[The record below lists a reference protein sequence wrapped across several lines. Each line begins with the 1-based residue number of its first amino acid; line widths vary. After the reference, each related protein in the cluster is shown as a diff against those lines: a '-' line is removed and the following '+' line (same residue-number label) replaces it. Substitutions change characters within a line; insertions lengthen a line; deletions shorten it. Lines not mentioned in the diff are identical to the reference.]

1 MIEFL
6 SSWAQGIIVAVIIA
20 TLIEMIL
27 PNSSSKKYVK
37 VVIGMYI
44 LFTIVSPI
52 IKKLGGK
59 DINLN
64 TINIEKYEQQISKS
78 DNTISRKF
86 EDNNTRSIKD
96 IYVSNLKAD
105 ISAKL
110 KEKGYE
116 IDTSDIQIK
125 DDENY
130 TIEKITL
137 KLIKMEQKQEKRGVS
152 ALFQPV
158 DLTQGTCWKTILVFS
173 LPIILSY
180 LLQQVDSISDAAI
193 VGQTLTAQ
201 EVAGVNDTTSLVFIF
216 LQFAFGVSAGFCV
229 ITSCSVGCHDQRGVR
244 RSFATQIILSAALT
258 VLLTAIAL
266 LLLNPMLAWLNIT
279 PDNQQVYRAAYT
291 YCAVIFAGIGAQ
303 LFYNFICSF
312 LRSLGDSVTP
322 LLFLL
327 FSTILNVG
335 LDLLFILSFRWVRRS
350 PRCPLS

>member
-64 TINIEKYEQQISKS
+64 TINIEKCEQQISKS

-137 KLIKMEQKQEKRGVS
+137 KLIKMEQKQEKNNEIVINTVEIGNTIS
-152 ALFQPV
+152 QK
-158 DLTQGTCWKTILVFS
+158 DSKT
-173 LPIILSY
+173 LSN
-180 LLQQVDSISDAAI
+180 DDK
-193 VGQTLTAQ
+193 Q
-201 EVAGVNDTTSLVFIF
+201 EVKDYISETYDI
-216 LQFAFGVSAGFCV
+216 
-229 ITSCSVGCHDQRGVR
+229 DKK
-244 RSFATQIILSAALT
+244 
-258 VLLTAIAL
+258 
-266 LLLNPMLAWLNIT
+266 NI
-279 PDNQQVYRAAYT
+279 N
-291 YCAVIFAGIGAQ
+291 I
-303 LFYNFICSF
+303 S
-312 LRSLGDSVTP
+312 
-322 LLFLL
+322 
-327 FSTILNVG
+327 
-335 LDLLFILSFRWVRRS
+335 
-350 PRCPLS
+350 

>member
-6 SSWAQGIIVAVIIA
+6 SSWAQEIIVAVIIA

-52 IKKLGGK
+52 IKKVGGK

-64 TINIEKYEQQISKS
+64 TIDIEKYEQQISKS

-137 KLIKMEQKQEKRGVS
+137 KLIKMEQKQGKNNEIVINTVEIGNTISQKDS
-152 ALFQPV
+152 
-158 DLTQGTCWKTILVFS
+158 KT
-173 LPIILSY
+173 LS
-180 LLQQVDSISDAAI
+180 DDEE
-193 VGQTLTAQ
+193 Q
-201 EVAGVNDTTSLVFIF
+201 EVKDYISETYDI
-216 LQFAFGVSAGFCV
+216 
-229 ITSCSVGCHDQRGVR
+229 DKK
-244 RSFATQIILSAALT
+244 
-258 VLLTAIAL
+258 
-266 LLLNPMLAWLNIT
+266 NI
-279 PDNQQVYRAAYT
+279 N
-291 YCAVIFAGIGAQ
+291 I
-303 LFYNFICSF
+303 S
-312 LRSLGDSVTP
+312 
-322 LLFLL
+322 
-327 FSTILNVG
+327 
-335 LDLLFILSFRWVRRS
+335 
-350 PRCPLS
+350 

>member
-20 TLIEMIL
+20 TLIEMFL
-27 PNSSSKKYVK
+27 PNGSSKKYVK

-52 IKKLGGK
+52 IKKVGGK

-64 TINIEKYEQQISKS
+64 TIDIEKYEQQIAKS

-137 KLIKMEQKQEKRGVS
+137 KLIKMEQKQEKNNEIVINTVEIGNTIS
-152 ALFQPV
+152 QK
-158 DLTQGTCWKTILVFS
+158 DSKT
-173 LPIILSY
+173 LSDDDKQKVKDY
-180 LLQQVDSISDAAI
+180 ISETYDI
-193 VGQTLTAQ
+193 
-201 EVAGVNDTTSLVFIF
+201 DKK
-216 LQFAFGVSAGFCV
+216 
-229 ITSCSVGCHDQRGVR
+229 
-244 RSFATQIILSAALT
+244 
-258 VLLTAIAL
+258 
-266 LLLNPMLAWLNIT
+266 NI
-279 PDNQQVYRAAYT
+279 N
-291 YCAVIFAGIGAQ
+291 I
-303 LFYNFICSF
+303 S
-312 LRSLGDSVTP
+312 
-322 LLFLL
+322 
-327 FSTILNVG
+327 
-335 LDLLFILSFRWVRRS
+335 
-350 PRCPLS
+350 

>member
-27 PNSSSKKYVK
+27 PNNSSKKYVK

-64 TINIEKYEQQISKS
+64 TINIEKYERQISKS

-125 DDENY
+125 NDENY

-137 KLIKMEQKQEKRGVS
+137 KLIKMEQKQEKNNEIVINTVEIGNTIS
-152 ALFQPV
+152 QK
-158 DLTQGTCWKTILVFS
+158 DSKT
-173 LPIILSY
+173 LS
-180 LLQQVDSISDAAI
+180 DGDK
-193 VGQTLTAQ
+193 Q
-201 EVAGVNDTTSLVFIF
+201 EVKDYISETYDI
-216 LQFAFGVSAGFCV
+216 
-229 ITSCSVGCHDQRGVR
+229 DKK
-244 RSFATQIILSAALT
+244 
-258 VLLTAIAL
+258 
-266 LLLNPMLAWLNIT
+266 NI
-279 PDNQQVYRAAYT
+279 N
-291 YCAVIFAGIGAQ
+291 I
-303 LFYNFICSF
+303 S
-312 LRSLGDSVTP
+312 
-322 LLFLL
+322 
-327 FSTILNVG
+327 
-335 LDLLFILSFRWVRRS
+335 
-350 PRCPLS
+350 

>member
-27 PNSSSKKYVK
+27 PNSSRKKYVK

-64 TINIEKYEQQISKS
+64 TINIEKYERQIEKS

-137 KLIKMEQKQEKRGVS
+137 KLIKTEQKQEKNNEIVINTVEIGNTIS
-152 ALFQPV
+152 QK
-158 DLTQGTCWKTILVFS
+158 DSKT
-173 LPIILSY
+173 LS
-180 LLQQVDSISDAAI
+180 DNDK
-193 VGQTLTAQ
+193 Q
-201 EVAGVNDTTSLVFIF
+201 EVKDYISETYDI
-216 LQFAFGVSAGFCV
+216 
-229 ITSCSVGCHDQRGVR
+229 DKK
-244 RSFATQIILSAALT
+244 
-258 VLLTAIAL
+258 
-266 LLLNPMLAWLNIT
+266 NI
-279 PDNQQVYRAAYT
+279 N
-291 YCAVIFAGIGAQ
+291 I
-303 LFYNFICSF
+303 S
-312 LRSLGDSVTP
+312 
-322 LLFLL
+322 
-327 FSTILNVG
+327 
-335 LDLLFILSFRWVRRS
+335 
-350 PRCPLS
+350 

>member
-64 TINIEKYEQQISKS
+64 TIDIEKYEQQISKS

-130 TIEKITL
+130 TIVKITL
-137 KLIKMEQKQEKRGVS
+137 KLIKMEQKQEKNNEIVINT
-152 ALFQPV
+152 V
-158 DLTQGTCWKTILVFS
+158 EIGTTISQKDSKT
-173 LPIILSY
+173 LS
-180 LLQQVDSISDAAI
+180 DDDK
-193 VGQTLTAQ
+193 Q
-201 EVAGVNDTTSLVFIF
+201 EVKDYISETYDI
-216 LQFAFGVSAGFCV
+216 
-229 ITSCSVGCHDQRGVR
+229 DKK
-244 RSFATQIILSAALT
+244 
-258 VLLTAIAL
+258 
-266 LLLNPMLAWLNIT
+266 NI
-279 PDNQQVYRAAYT
+279 N
-291 YCAVIFAGIGAQ
+291 I
-303 LFYNFICSF
+303 S
-312 LRSLGDSVTP
+312 
-322 LLFLL
+322 
-327 FSTILNVG
+327 
-335 LDLLFILSFRWVRRS
+335 
-350 PRCPLS
+350 

>member
-44 LFTIVSPI
+44 LFTKVSPI

-137 KLIKMEQKQEKRGVS
+137 KLIKMEQKQGKNNEIVINTVEIGNTISQKDS
-152 ALFQPV
+152 
-158 DLTQGTCWKTILVFS
+158 KT
-173 LPIILSY
+173 LS
-180 LLQQVDSISDAAI
+180 DDDK
-193 VGQTLTAQ
+193 Q
-201 EVAGVNDTTSLVFIF
+201 EVKDYISETYDI
-216 LQFAFGVSAGFCV
+216 
-229 ITSCSVGCHDQRGVR
+229 DKK
-244 RSFATQIILSAALT
+244 
-258 VLLTAIAL
+258 
-266 LLLNPMLAWLNIT
+266 NI
-279 PDNQQVYRAAYT
+279 N
-291 YCAVIFAGIGAQ
+291 I
-303 LFYNFICSF
+303 S
-312 LRSLGDSVTP
+312 
-322 LLFLL
+322 
-327 FSTILNVG
+327 
-335 LDLLFILSFRWVRRS
+335 
-350 PRCPLS
+350 

>member
-37 VVIGMYI
+37 VVIGIYI

-64 TINIEKYEQQISKS
+64 TIDIEKYEQQISKS

-137 KLIKMEQKQEKRGVS
+137 KLIKMEQKQGKNNEIVINTVEIGNTISQKDS
-152 ALFQPV
+152 
-158 DLTQGTCWKTILVFS
+158 KT
-173 LPIILSY
+173 LS
-180 LLQQVDSISDAAI
+180 DDEE
-193 VGQTLTAQ
+193 Q
-201 EVAGVNDTTSLVFIF
+201 EVKDYISETYDI
-216 LQFAFGVSAGFCV
+216 
-229 ITSCSVGCHDQRGVR
+229 DKK
-244 RSFATQIILSAALT
+244 
-258 VLLTAIAL
+258 
-266 LLLNPMLAWLNIT
+266 NI
-279 PDNQQVYRAAYT
+279 N
-291 YCAVIFAGIGAQ
+291 I
-303 LFYNFICSF
+303 S
-312 LRSLGDSVTP
+312 
-322 LLFLL
+322 
-327 FSTILNVG
+327 
-335 LDLLFILSFRWVRRS
+335 
-350 PRCPLS
+350 

>member
-27 PNSSSKKYVK
+27 PNGSSKKYVK

-110 KEKGYE
+110 KEKGYA

-137 KLIKMEQKQEKRGVS
+137 KLIKTEQKQEKNNEIVINTVEIGNTIS
-152 ALFQPV
+152 QK
-158 DLTQGTCWKTILVFS
+158 DSKT
-173 LPIILSY
+173 LS
-180 LLQQVDSISDAAI
+180 DDDK
-193 VGQTLTAQ
+193 Q
-201 EVAGVNDTTSLVFIF
+201 EVKDYISETYDI
-216 LQFAFGVSAGFCV
+216 
-229 ITSCSVGCHDQRGVR
+229 DKK
-244 RSFATQIILSAALT
+244 
-258 VLLTAIAL
+258 
-266 LLLNPMLAWLNIT
+266 NI
-279 PDNQQVYRAAYT
+279 N
-291 YCAVIFAGIGAQ
+291 I
-303 LFYNFICSF
+303 S
-312 LRSLGDSVTP
+312 
-322 LLFLL
+322 
-327 FSTILNVG
+327 
-335 LDLLFILSFRWVRRS
+335 
-350 PRCPLS
+350 

>member
-52 IKKLGGK
+52 IKKVGGK

-64 TINIEKYEQQISKS
+64 TINIEKYEQQIAKS

-125 DDENY
+125 DDESY

-137 KLIKMEQKQEKRGVS
+137 KLIKMEQKQEKNNEIVINTVEIGNTIS
-152 ALFQPV
+152 QK
-158 DLTQGTCWKTILVFS
+158 DSKT
-173 LPIILSY
+173 LS
-180 LLQQVDSISDAAI
+180 DDDK
-193 VGQTLTAQ
+193 Q
-201 EVAGVNDTTSLVFIF
+201 EVKDYISETYDI
-216 LQFAFGVSAGFCV
+216 
-229 ITSCSVGCHDQRGVR
+229 DKK
-244 RSFATQIILSAALT
+244 
-258 VLLTAIAL
+258 
-266 LLLNPMLAWLNIT
+266 NI
-279 PDNQQVYRAAYT
+279 N
-291 YCAVIFAGIGAQ
+291 I
-303 LFYNFICSF
+303 S
-312 LRSLGDSVTP
+312 
-322 LLFLL
+322 
-327 FSTILNVG
+327 
-335 LDLLFILSFRWVRRS
+335 
-350 PRCPLS
+350 

>member
-52 IKKLGGK
+52 IKKVGGK

-64 TINIEKYEQQISKS
+64 TIDIEKYEQQIAKS

-137 KLIKMEQKQEKRGVS
+137 KLIKTEQKQEKSNEIVINTVEIGNTIS
-152 ALFQPV
+152 QK
-158 DLTQGTCWKTILVFS
+158 DSKT
-173 LPIILSY
+173 LS
-180 LLQQVDSISDAAI
+180 DDDK
-193 VGQTLTAQ
+193 Q
-201 EVAGVNDTTSLVFIF
+201 EVKDYISETYDI
-216 LQFAFGVSAGFCV
+216 
-229 ITSCSVGCHDQRGVR
+229 DKK
-244 RSFATQIILSAALT
+244 
-258 VLLTAIAL
+258 
-266 LLLNPMLAWLNIT
+266 NI
-279 PDNQQVYRAAYT
+279 N
-291 YCAVIFAGIGAQ
+291 I
-303 LFYNFICSF
+303 S
-312 LRSLGDSVTP
+312 
-322 LLFLL
+322 
-327 FSTILNVG
+327 
-335 LDLLFILSFRWVRRS
+335 
-350 PRCPLS
+350 

>member
-1 MIEFL
+1 
-6 SSWAQGIIVAVIIA
+6 
-20 TLIEMIL
+20 
-27 PNSSSKKYVK
+27 
-37 VVIGMYI
+37 MYI

-137 KLIKMEQKQEKRGVS
+137 KLIKMEQKQEKNNEIVINTVEIGNTIS
-152 ALFQPV
+152 QK
-158 DLTQGTCWKTILVFS
+158 DSKT
-173 LPIILSY
+173 LS
-180 LLQQVDSISDAAI
+180 DDDK
-193 VGQTLTAQ
+193 Q
-201 EVAGVNDTTSLVFIF
+201 EVKDYISETYDI
-216 LQFAFGVSAGFCV
+216 
-229 ITSCSVGCHDQRGVR
+229 DKK
-244 RSFATQIILSAALT
+244 
-258 VLLTAIAL
+258 
-266 LLLNPMLAWLNIT
+266 NI
-279 PDNQQVYRAAYT
+279 N
-291 YCAVIFAGIGAQ
+291 I
-303 LFYNFICSF
+303 S
-312 LRSLGDSVTP
+312 
-322 LLFLL
+322 
-327 FSTILNVG
+327 
-335 LDLLFILSFRWVRRS
+335 
-350 PRCPLS
+350 

>member
-130 TIEKITL
+130 TIEKI
-137 KLIKMEQKQEKRGVS
+137 KQKQGKNNEIVINTVEIGNTISQKDS
-152 ALFQPV
+152 
-158 DLTQGTCWKTILVFS
+158 KT
-173 LPIILSY
+173 LS
-180 LLQQVDSISDAAI
+180 DDDK
-193 VGQTLTAQ
+193 Q
-201 EVAGVNDTTSLVFIF
+201 EVKDYISETYDI
-216 LQFAFGVSAGFCV
+216 
-229 ITSCSVGCHDQRGVR
+229 DKK
-244 RSFATQIILSAALT
+244 
-258 VLLTAIAL
+258 
-266 LLLNPMLAWLNIT
+266 NI
-279 PDNQQVYRAAYT
+279 N
-291 YCAVIFAGIGAQ
+291 I
-303 LFYNFICSF
+303 S
-312 LRSLGDSVTP
+312 
-322 LLFLL
+322 
-327 FSTILNVG
+327 
-335 LDLLFILSFRWVRRS
+335 
-350 PRCPLS
+350 

>member
-130 TIEKITL
+130 TIEKNQNIKKTMDIEMKPNMQVEEIRKTL
-137 KLIKMEQKQEKRGVS
+137 KENKINDNEKIEKELFKNITGKIKQEIQTTVQELKS
-152 ALFQPV
+152 
-158 DLTQGTCWKTILVFS
+158 KTNDEIVEERYQKFRK
-173 LPIILSY
+173 
-180 LLQQVDSISDAAI
+180 IS
-193 VGQTLTAQ
+193 GFK
-201 EVAGVNDTTSLVFIF
+201 EV
-216 LQFAFGVSAGFCV
+216 
-229 ITSCSVGCHDQRGVR
+229 
-244 RSFATQIILSAALT
+244 
-258 VLLTAIAL
+258 
-266 LLLNPMLAWLNIT
+266 
-279 PDNQQVYRAAYT
+279 
-291 YCAVIFAGIGAQ
+291 
-303 LFYNFICSF
+303 
-312 LRSLGDSVTP
+312 
-322 LLFLL
+322 
-327 FSTILNVG
+327 
-335 LDLLFILSFRWVRRS
+335 
-350 PRCPLS
+350 

>member
-52 IKKLGGK
+52 IKKVGGK

-137 KLIKMEQKQEKRGVS
+137 KLIKMEQKQEKNNEIVINTVEIGNTIS
-152 ALFQPV
+152 QK
-158 DLTQGTCWKTILVFS
+158 DSKT
-173 LPIILSY
+173 LSN
-180 LLQQVDSISDAAI
+180 DDK
-193 VGQTLTAQ
+193 Q
-201 EVAGVNDTTSLVFIF
+201 EVKDYISETYDI
-216 LQFAFGVSAGFCV
+216 
-229 ITSCSVGCHDQRGVR
+229 DKK
-244 RSFATQIILSAALT
+244 
-258 VLLTAIAL
+258 
-266 LLLNPMLAWLNIT
+266 NI
-279 PDNQQVYRAAYT
+279 N
-291 YCAVIFAGIGAQ
+291 I
-303 LFYNFICSF
+303 S
-312 LRSLGDSVTP
+312 
-322 LLFLL
+322 
-327 FSTILNVG
+327 
-335 LDLLFILSFRWVRRS
+335 
-350 PRCPLS
+350 

>member
-52 IKKLGGK
+52 IKKVGGK
-59 DINLN
+59 DIDLN
-64 TINIEKYEQQISKS
+64 TIDIEKYEQQIAKS

-137 KLIKMEQKQEKRGVS
+137 KLIKMEQKQGKNNEIVINTVEIGNTISQKDS
-152 ALFQPV
+152 
-158 DLTQGTCWKTILVFS
+158 KT
-173 LPIILSY
+173 LS
-180 LLQQVDSISDAAI
+180 DDDK
-193 VGQTLTAQ
+193 Q
-201 EVAGVNDTTSLVFIF
+201 EVKDYISETYDI
-216 LQFAFGVSAGFCV
+216 
-229 ITSCSVGCHDQRGVR
+229 DKK
-244 RSFATQIILSAALT
+244 
-258 VLLTAIAL
+258 
-266 LLLNPMLAWLNIT
+266 NI
-279 PDNQQVYRAAYT
+279 N
-291 YCAVIFAGIGAQ
+291 I
-303 LFYNFICSF
+303 S
-312 LRSLGDSVTP
+312 
-322 LLFLL
+322 
-327 FSTILNVG
+327 
-335 LDLLFILSFRWVRRS
+335 
-350 PRCPLS
+350 

>member
-37 VVIGMYI
+37 VVIGMYL

-64 TINIEKYEQQISKS
+64 TINIEKYERQISKS

-116 IDTSDIQIK
+116 IDTSDVQIK

-137 KLIKMEQKQEKRGVS
+137 KLIKMEQKQEKNNEIVINTVEIGNTIS
-152 ALFQPV
+152 QK
-158 DLTQGTCWKTILVFS
+158 DSKT
-173 LPIILSY
+173 LS
-180 LLQQVDSISDAAI
+180 DDEK
-193 VGQTLTAQ
+193 Q
-201 EVAGVNDTTSLVFIF
+201 EVKDYISETYDI
-216 LQFAFGVSAGFCV
+216 
-229 ITSCSVGCHDQRGVR
+229 DKK
-244 RSFATQIILSAALT
+244 
-258 VLLTAIAL
+258 
-266 LLLNPMLAWLNIT
+266 NI
-279 PDNQQVYRAAYT
+279 N
-291 YCAVIFAGIGAQ
+291 I
-303 LFYNFICSF
+303 S
-312 LRSLGDSVTP
+312 
-322 LLFLL
+322 
-327 FSTILNVG
+327 
-335 LDLLFILSFRWVRRS
+335 
-350 PRCPLS
+350 

>member
-64 TINIEKYEQQISKS
+64 TINIEKYERQISKS

-116 IDTSDIQIK
+116 IDTSDVQIK

-137 KLIKMEQKQEKRGVS
+137 KLIKMEQKQEKNNEIVINTVEIGNTIS
-152 ALFQPV
+152 QK
-158 DLTQGTCWKTILVFS
+158 DSKT
-173 LPIILSY
+173 LSN
-180 LLQQVDSISDAAI
+180 DDK
-193 VGQTLTAQ
+193 Q
-201 EVAGVNDTTSLVFIF
+201 EVKDYISETYDI
-216 LQFAFGVSAGFCV
+216 
-229 ITSCSVGCHDQRGVR
+229 DKK
-244 RSFATQIILSAALT
+244 
-258 VLLTAIAL
+258 
-266 LLLNPMLAWLNIT
+266 NI
-279 PDNQQVYRAAYT
+279 N
-291 YCAVIFAGIGAQ
+291 I
-303 LFYNFICSF
+303 S
-312 LRSLGDSVTP
+312 
-322 LLFLL
+322 
-327 FSTILNVG
+327 
-335 LDLLFILSFRWVRRS
+335 
-350 PRCPLS
+350 

>member
-52 IKKLGGK
+52 IKKVGGK

-64 TINIEKYEQQISKS
+64 TINIEKYEQQIAKS

-105 ISAKL
+105 IYAKL

-116 IDTSDIQIK
+116 IDISDIQIK

-137 KLIKMEQKQEKRGVS
+137 KLIKTEQKQEKNNEIVINTVEIGNTIS
-152 ALFQPV
+152 QK
-158 DLTQGTCWKTILVFS
+158 DSKT
-173 LPIILSY
+173 LS
-180 LLQQVDSISDAAI
+180 DDDK
-193 VGQTLTAQ
+193 Q
-201 EVAGVNDTTSLVFIF
+201 EVKDYISETYDI
-216 LQFAFGVSAGFCV
+216 
-229 ITSCSVGCHDQRGVR
+229 DKK
-244 RSFATQIILSAALT
+244 
-258 VLLTAIAL
+258 
-266 LLLNPMLAWLNIT
+266 NI
-279 PDNQQVYRAAYT
+279 N
-291 YCAVIFAGIGAQ
+291 I
-303 LFYNFICSF
+303 S
-312 LRSLGDSVTP
+312 
-322 LLFLL
+322 
-327 FSTILNVG
+327 
-335 LDLLFILSFRWVRRS
+335 
-350 PRCPLS
+350 

>member
-105 ISAKL
+105 IYANL

-137 KLIKMEQKQEKRGVS
+137 KLIKMEQKQGKNNEIVINTVEIGNTISQKDS
-152 ALFQPV
+152 
-158 DLTQGTCWKTILVFS
+158 KT
-173 LPIILSY
+173 LS
-180 LLQQVDSISDAAI
+180 DDDK
-193 VGQTLTAQ
+193 Q
-201 EVAGVNDTTSLVFIF
+201 EVKDYISETYDI
-216 LQFAFGVSAGFCV
+216 
-229 ITSCSVGCHDQRGVR
+229 DKK
-244 RSFATQIILSAALT
+244 
-258 VLLTAIAL
+258 
-266 LLLNPMLAWLNIT
+266 NI
-279 PDNQQVYRAAYT
+279 N
-291 YCAVIFAGIGAQ
+291 I
-303 LFYNFICSF
+303 S
-312 LRSLGDSVTP
+312 
-322 LLFLL
+322 
-327 FSTILNVG
+327 
-335 LDLLFILSFRWVRRS
+335 
-350 PRCPLS
+350 

>member
-27 PNSSSKKYVK
+27 PNNSSRKYVK

-96 IYVSNLKAD
+96 IYASNLKAD

-137 KLIKMEQKQEKRGVS
+137 KLIKMEQKQKKNNEIVINTVEIGNTISQKDS
-152 ALFQPV
+152 
-158 DLTQGTCWKTILVFS
+158 KT
-173 LPIILSY
+173 LS
-180 LLQQVDSISDAAI
+180 DDDK
-193 VGQTLTAQ
+193 Q
-201 EVAGVNDTTSLVFIF
+201 EVKDYISETYDI
-216 LQFAFGVSAGFCV
+216 
-229 ITSCSVGCHDQRGVR
+229 DKK
-244 RSFATQIILSAALT
+244 
-258 VLLTAIAL
+258 
-266 LLLNPMLAWLNIT
+266 NI
-279 PDNQQVYRAAYT
+279 N
-291 YCAVIFAGIGAQ
+291 I
-303 LFYNFICSF
+303 S
-312 LRSLGDSVTP
+312 
-322 LLFLL
+322 
-327 FSTILNVG
+327 
-335 LDLLFILSFRWVRRS
+335 
-350 PRCPLS
+350 

>member
-27 PNSSSKKYVK
+27 PNGSSKKYVK

-137 KLIKMEQKQEKRGVS
+137 KLIKTEQKQEKKNEIVINTVEIGNTIS
-152 ALFQPV
+152 QK
-158 DLTQGTCWKTILVFS
+158 DSKT
-173 LPIILSY
+173 LS
-180 LLQQVDSISDAAI
+180 DDDK
-193 VGQTLTAQ
+193 Q
-201 EVAGVNDTTSLVFIF
+201 EVKDYISETYDI
-216 LQFAFGVSAGFCV
+216 
-229 ITSCSVGCHDQRGVR
+229 DKK
-244 RSFATQIILSAALT
+244 
-258 VLLTAIAL
+258 
-266 LLLNPMLAWLNIT
+266 NI
-279 PDNQQVYRAAYT
+279 N
-291 YCAVIFAGIGAQ
+291 I
-303 LFYNFICSF
+303 S
-312 LRSLGDSVTP
+312 
-322 LLFLL
+322 
-327 FSTILNVG
+327 
-335 LDLLFILSFRWVRRS
+335 
-350 PRCPLS
+350 

>member
-52 IKKLGGK
+52 IKKVGGK

-64 TINIEKYEQQISKS
+64 TINIEKYEQQIAKS

-137 KLIKMEQKQEKRGVS
+137 KLIKTEQKQEKNNEIVINTVEIGNTIS
-152 ALFQPV
+152 QK
-158 DLTQGTCWKTILVFS
+158 DSKT
-173 LPIILSY
+173 LS
-180 LLQQVDSISDAAI
+180 DDEK
-193 VGQTLTAQ
+193 Q
-201 EVAGVNDTTSLVFIF
+201 EVKDYISETYDI
-216 LQFAFGVSAGFCV
+216 
-229 ITSCSVGCHDQRGVR
+229 DKK
-244 RSFATQIILSAALT
+244 
-258 VLLTAIAL
+258 
-266 LLLNPMLAWLNIT
+266 NI
-279 PDNQQVYRAAYT
+279 N
-291 YCAVIFAGIGAQ
+291 I
-303 LFYNFICSF
+303 S
-312 LRSLGDSVTP
+312 
-322 LLFLL
+322 
-327 FSTILNVG
+327 
-335 LDLLFILSFRWVRRS
+335 
-350 PRCPLS
+350 

>member
-27 PNSSSKKYVK
+27 TNSSSKKYVK

-64 TINIEKYEQQISKS
+64 TIDIEKYEQQISKS

-137 KLIKMEQKQEKRGVS
+137 KLIKMEQKQEKNNEIVINTVEIGNTIS
-152 ALFQPV
+152 QK
-158 DLTQGTCWKTILVFS
+158 DSKT
-173 LPIILSY
+173 LS
-180 LLQQVDSISDAAI
+180 DDDK
-193 VGQTLTAQ
+193 Q
-201 EVAGVNDTTSLVFIF
+201 EVKDYISETYDI
-216 LQFAFGVSAGFCV
+216 
-229 ITSCSVGCHDQRGVR
+229 DKK
-244 RSFATQIILSAALT
+244 
-258 VLLTAIAL
+258 
-266 LLLNPMLAWLNIT
+266 NI
-279 PDNQQVYRAAYT
+279 N
-291 YCAVIFAGIGAQ
+291 I
-303 LFYNFICSF
+303 S
-312 LRSLGDSVTP
+312 
-322 LLFLL
+322 
-327 FSTILNVG
+327 
-335 LDLLFILSFRWVRRS
+335 
-350 PRCPLS
+350 

>member
-37 VVIGMYI
+37 VVTGMYI

-64 TINIEKYEQQISKS
+64 TIDIEKYEQQISKS

-137 KLIKMEQKQEKRGVS
+137 KLIKMEQKQGKNNEIVINTVEIGNTISQKDS
-152 ALFQPV
+152 
-158 DLTQGTCWKTILVFS
+158 KT
-173 LPIILSY
+173 LS
-180 LLQQVDSISDAAI
+180 DDDK
-193 VGQTLTAQ
+193 Q
-201 EVAGVNDTTSLVFIF
+201 EVKDYISETYDI
-216 LQFAFGVSAGFCV
+216 
-229 ITSCSVGCHDQRGVR
+229 DKK
-244 RSFATQIILSAALT
+244 
-258 VLLTAIAL
+258 
-266 LLLNPMLAWLNIT
+266 NI
-279 PDNQQVYRAAYT
+279 N
-291 YCAVIFAGIGAQ
+291 I
-303 LFYNFICSF
+303 S
-312 LRSLGDSVTP
+312 
-322 LLFLL
+322 
-327 FSTILNVG
+327 
-335 LDLLFILSFRWVRRS
+335 
-350 PRCPLS
+350 

>member
-1 MIEFL
+1 
-6 SSWAQGIIVAVIIA
+6 
-20 TLIEMIL
+20 MIL

-64 TINIEKYEQQISKS
+64 TIDIEKYEQQISKS

-130 TIEKITL
+130 TIVKITL
-137 KLIKMEQKQEKRGVS
+137 KLIKMEQKQEKNNEIVINTVEIGNTIS
-152 ALFQPV
+152 QK
-158 DLTQGTCWKTILVFS
+158 DSKT
-173 LPIILSY
+173 LS
-180 LLQQVDSISDAAI
+180 DDDK
-193 VGQTLTAQ
+193 Q
-201 EVAGVNDTTSLVFIF
+201 EVKDYISETYDI
-216 LQFAFGVSAGFCV
+216 
-229 ITSCSVGCHDQRGVR
+229 DKK
-244 RSFATQIILSAALT
+244 
-258 VLLTAIAL
+258 
-266 LLLNPMLAWLNIT
+266 NI
-279 PDNQQVYRAAYT
+279 N
-291 YCAVIFAGIGAQ
+291 I
-303 LFYNFICSF
+303 S
-312 LRSLGDSVTP
+312 
-322 LLFLL
+322 
-327 FSTILNVG
+327 
-335 LDLLFILSFRWVRRS
+335 
-350 PRCPLS
+350 

>member
-96 IYVSNLKAD
+96 IYASNLKAD

-116 IDTSDIQIK
+116 IDTSDVQIK

-137 KLIKMEQKQEKRGVS
+137 KLIKMEQKQEKNNEIVINTVEIGNTIS
-152 ALFQPV
+152 QK
-158 DLTQGTCWKTILVFS
+158 DSKT
-173 LPIILSY
+173 LS
-180 LLQQVDSISDAAI
+180 DDEK
-193 VGQTLTAQ
+193 Q
-201 EVAGVNDTTSLVFIF
+201 EVKDYISETYDI
-216 LQFAFGVSAGFCV
+216 
-229 ITSCSVGCHDQRGVR
+229 DKK
-244 RSFATQIILSAALT
+244 
-258 VLLTAIAL
+258 
-266 LLLNPMLAWLNIT
+266 NI
-279 PDNQQVYRAAYT
+279 N
-291 YCAVIFAGIGAQ
+291 I
-303 LFYNFICSF
+303 S
-312 LRSLGDSVTP
+312 
-322 LLFLL
+322 
-327 FSTILNVG
+327 
-335 LDLLFILSFRWVRRS
+335 
-350 PRCPLS
+350 

>member
-52 IKKLGGK
+52 IKKVGGK

-64 TINIEKYEQQISKS
+64 TINIEKYEQQIAKS

-137 KLIKMEQKQEKRGVS
+137 KLIKMEPKQEKNNEIVINTVEIGNTIS
-152 ALFQPV
+152 QK
-158 DLTQGTCWKTILVFS
+158 DSKT
-173 LPIILSY
+173 LS
-180 LLQQVDSISDAAI
+180 DDDK
-193 VGQTLTAQ
+193 Q
-201 EVAGVNDTTSLVFIF
+201 EVKDYISETYDI
-216 LQFAFGVSAGFCV
+216 
-229 ITSCSVGCHDQRGVR
+229 DKK
-244 RSFATQIILSAALT
+244 
-258 VLLTAIAL
+258 
-266 LLLNPMLAWLNIT
+266 NI
-279 PDNQQVYRAAYT
+279 N
-291 YCAVIFAGIGAQ
+291 I
-303 LFYNFICSF
+303 S
-312 LRSLGDSVTP
+312 
-322 LLFLL
+322 
-327 FSTILNVG
+327 
-335 LDLLFILSFRWVRRS
+335 
-350 PRCPLS
+350 

>member
-52 IKKLGGK
+52 IKKVGGK

-64 TINIEKYEQQISKS
+64 TINIEKYEQKIAKS

-137 KLIKMEQKQEKRGVS
+137 KLIKMEQKQEKNNEIVINTVEIGNTIS
-152 ALFQPV
+152 QK
-158 DLTQGTCWKTILVFS
+158 DSKT
-173 LPIILSY
+173 LS
-180 LLQQVDSISDAAI
+180 DDDK
-193 VGQTLTAQ
+193 Q
-201 EVAGVNDTTSLVFIF
+201 EVKDYISETYDI
-216 LQFAFGVSAGFCV
+216 
-229 ITSCSVGCHDQRGVR
+229 DKK
-244 RSFATQIILSAALT
+244 
-258 VLLTAIAL
+258 
-266 LLLNPMLAWLNIT
+266 NI
-279 PDNQQVYRAAYT
+279 N
-291 YCAVIFAGIGAQ
+291 I
-303 LFYNFICSF
+303 S
-312 LRSLGDSVTP
+312 
-322 LLFLL
+322 
-327 FSTILNVG
+327 
-335 LDLLFILSFRWVRRS
+335 
-350 PRCPLS
+350 

>member
-20 TLIEMIL
+20 ALIEMIL

-64 TINIEKYEQQISKS
+64 TINIEKYERQISKS

-137 KLIKMEQKQEKRGVS
+137 KLIKMEQKQEKNNEIVINTVEIGNTIS
-152 ALFQPV
+152 QK
-158 DLTQGTCWKTILVFS
+158 DSKT
-173 LPIILSY
+173 LS
-180 LLQQVDSISDAAI
+180 DDDK
-193 VGQTLTAQ
+193 Q
-201 EVAGVNDTTSLVFIF
+201 EVKDYISETYDI
-216 LQFAFGVSAGFCV
+216 
-229 ITSCSVGCHDQRGVR
+229 DKK
-244 RSFATQIILSAALT
+244 
-258 VLLTAIAL
+258 
-266 LLLNPMLAWLNIT
+266 NI
-279 PDNQQVYRAAYT
+279 N
-291 YCAVIFAGIGAQ
+291 I
-303 LFYNFICSF
+303 S
-312 LRSLGDSVTP
+312 
-322 LLFLL
+322 
-327 FSTILNVG
+327 
-335 LDLLFILSFRWVRRS
+335 
-350 PRCPLS
+350 

>member
-64 TINIEKYEQQISKS
+64 TIDIEKYEQQISKS
-78 DNTISRKF
+78 DNTMSRKF

-137 KLIKMEQKQEKRGVS
+137 KLIKMEQKQEKNNEIVINTVEIGNTIS
-152 ALFQPV
+152 QK
-158 DLTQGTCWKTILVFS
+158 DSKT
-173 LPIILSY
+173 LS
-180 LLQQVDSISDAAI
+180 DDDK
-193 VGQTLTAQ
+193 Q
-201 EVAGVNDTTSLVFIF
+201 EVKDYISETYDI
-216 LQFAFGVSAGFCV
+216 
-229 ITSCSVGCHDQRGVR
+229 DKK
-244 RSFATQIILSAALT
+244 
-258 VLLTAIAL
+258 
-266 LLLNPMLAWLNIT
+266 NI
-279 PDNQQVYRAAYT
+279 N
-291 YCAVIFAGIGAQ
+291 I
-303 LFYNFICSF
+303 S
-312 LRSLGDSVTP
+312 
-322 LLFLL
+322 
-327 FSTILNVG
+327 
-335 LDLLFILSFRWVRRS
+335 
-350 PRCPLS
+350 

>member
-52 IKKLGGK
+52 IKKVGGK

-110 KEKGYE
+110 KEKGYN

-130 TIEKITL
+130 TIVKITL
-137 KLIKMEQKQEKRGVS
+137 KLIKMEQKQEKNNEIVINTVEIGNTIS
-152 ALFQPV
+152 QK
-158 DLTQGTCWKTILVFS
+158 DSKT
-173 LPIILSY
+173 LS
-180 LLQQVDSISDAAI
+180 DDDK
-193 VGQTLTAQ
+193 Q
-201 EVAGVNDTTSLVFIF
+201 EVKDYISETYDI
-216 LQFAFGVSAGFCV
+216 
-229 ITSCSVGCHDQRGVR
+229 DKK
-244 RSFATQIILSAALT
+244 
-258 VLLTAIAL
+258 
-266 LLLNPMLAWLNIT
+266 NI
-279 PDNQQVYRAAYT
+279 N
-291 YCAVIFAGIGAQ
+291 I
-303 LFYNFICSF
+303 S
-312 LRSLGDSVTP
+312 
-322 LLFLL
+322 
-327 FSTILNVG
+327 
-335 LDLLFILSFRWVRRS
+335 
-350 PRCPLS
+350 

>member
-52 IKKLGGK
+52 IKKVGGK

-64 TINIEKYEQQISKS
+64 TINIEKYEQQIAKS

-137 KLIKMEQKQEKRGVS
+137 KLIKMEQKQEKNNEIVINTVEIGNAIS
-152 ALFQPV
+152 QKNS
-158 DLTQGTCWKTILVFS
+158 KT
-173 LPIILSY
+173 LS
-180 LLQQVDSISDAAI
+180 DGDK
-193 VGQTLTAQ
+193 Q
-201 EVAGVNDTTSLVFIF
+201 EVKDYISETYDI
-216 LQFAFGVSAGFCV
+216 
-229 ITSCSVGCHDQRGVR
+229 DKK
-244 RSFATQIILSAALT
+244 
-258 VLLTAIAL
+258 
-266 LLLNPMLAWLNIT
+266 NI
-279 PDNQQVYRAAYT
+279 N
-291 YCAVIFAGIGAQ
+291 I
-303 LFYNFICSF
+303 S
-312 LRSLGDSVTP
+312 
-322 LLFLL
+322 
-327 FSTILNVG
+327 
-335 LDLLFILSFRWVRRS
+335 
-350 PRCPLS
+350 